1 MRLAEL
7 VGVSREVAG
16 TRSRTAKLTLLA
28 DAMTQLADDELE
40 IGVALLAGEPRQDRL
55 DLGPGAVFGVDAA
68 PAVDATLSVA
78 AVDAALQAIADVPAG
93 TGSRTRRI
101 ALLTDLLARAT
112 AEEQDWLRS
121 LILREL
127 RQGALEGLLVQ
138 ALARATD
145 LPEPALR
152 RAAMLSGDI
161 RVVARAAVT
170 GGADALAA
178 FRLELGTPL
187 QPMLASTAADVT
199 DAVGDRGEIL
209 VDTKLDGARV
219 QIHRD
224 GDEVA
229 VFTRNLNDVTHRLP
243 EVVALT
249 RSLPIRRI
257 VLDGEVLSF
266 GRDGRPRPFQE
277 TMQRVGREQD
287 AGPVRRALPL
297 EVRCFDVLHADG
309 QDVLDQPLRDRRAVL
324 EKVVPAEHRSS
335 SLVTDDVE
343 AARAFLQATLAAG
356 HEGVLVKDLAAPYE
370 AGRRGAGWRKVK
382 PVHTLDLVVLAA
394 EWGSGRRRG
403 WLSNLHLGARDD
415 RADRADPVP
424 ATLHPHAPG
433 YVMLGKTFKGLTD
446 ELLRWQTAALLA
458 REVAR
463 EGHVV
468 LVRPE
473 LVVEIALDGFV
484 RSTRYPGGLALRF
497 ARVRRYRSDKTA
509 AEADTLS
516 AARAIHA
523 GTVVPDV

>member
-1 MRLAEL
+1 VRLAQL
-7 VGVSREVAG
+7 VTVSREVAA
-16 TRSRTAKLTLLA
+16 TRSRTRKLGLLA
-28 DAMTQLADDELE
+28 DLLAELPDDDLE
-40 IGVALLAGEPRQDRL
+40 AGVAFLAGEPRQDRL
-55 DLGPGAVFGVDAA
+55 ELGPGAVFGVDVPPA
-68 PAVDATLSVA
+68 PVATLTVGAVDG
-78 AVDAALQAIADVPAG
+78 ALQQIADVPAG
-93 TGSRTRRI
+93 TGSRTTRVT
-101 ALLTDLLARAT
+101 LLTDLLGRAT
-112 AEEQDWLRS
+112 DAEQAWLRA

-138 ALARATD
+138 ALARASG
-145 LPEPALR
+145 LPEPVLR
-152 RAAMLSGDI
+152 RAAMLSGDV
-161 RVVARAAVT
+161 RVVARAALR
-170 GGADALAA
+170 GGADALEA
-178 FRLELGTPL
+178 FRLEVGTPL
-187 QPMLASTAADVT
+187 QPMLASTAGDV
-199 DAVGDRGEIL
+199 AEAIGDRGEVL

-224 GDEVA
+224 GDQVA

-243 EVVALT
+243 EVVALA
-249 RSLPIRRI
+249 RSLPVRQV
-257 VLDGEVLSF
+257 VLDGEVLAF

-287 AGPVRRALPL
+287 AGPVRRGLPL

-309 QDVLDQPLRDRRAVL
+309 QDVLDASLRDRRAVL
-324 EKVVPAEHRSS
+324 EQVVPVEHRSA
-335 SLVTDDVE
+335 SLITDDVE
-343 AARAFLQATLAAG
+343 AARMFLRDALAAG
-356 HEGVLVKDLAAPYE
+356 HEGVLVKDLSTPYE

-382 PVHTLDLVVLAA
+382 PVQTLDLVVLAA

-415 RADRADPVP
+415 RAEP
-424 ATLHPHAPG
+424 ASPSHPHARG

-446 ELLRWQTAALLA
+446 ELLRWQTEQLLA
-458 REVAR
+458 REVGR

-497 ARVRRYRSDKTA
+497 ARVRRYRSDQTA
-509 AEADTLS
+509 AEADTLT

>member
-1 MRLAEL
+1 MRLTEL
-7 VGVSREVAG
+7 VSVSRAVAG
-16 TRSRTAKLTLLA
+16 TRSRSAKIALLSGA
-28 DAMTQLADDELE
+28 LAALSDEELE
-40 IGVALLAGEPRQDRL
+40 IGVAYLAGEPRQDRL
-55 DLGPGAVFGVDAA
+55 DVGPGAVFGVDVA
-68 PAVDATLSVA
+68 PASDATLTVT

-93 TGSRTRRI
+93 AGSRTRRI
-101 ALLTDLLARAT
+101 ALLTDLLAQAS
-112 AEEQDWLRS
+112 ADEQPWLRS

-145 LPEPALR
+145 LPESALR

-187 QPMLASTAADVT
+187 QPMLASTAGDVT
-199 DAVGDRGEIL
+199 EALADGGAVL

-219 QIHRD
+219 QLHRD

-229 VFTRNLNDVTHRLP
+229 LFTRNLNDVTHRLP
-243 EVVALT
+243 EVVALA
-249 RSLPIRRI
+249 RSLPVRQV
-257 VLDGEVLSF
+257 VLDGEVLAF
-266 GRDGRPRPFQE
+266 DRAGRPRPFQE

-287 AGPVRRALPL
+287 AGPSARTLPL
-297 EVRCFDVLHADG
+297 QVRWFDVLHADG
-309 QDVLDQPLRDRRAVL
+309 LDVLDQPLHARRAVL
-324 EKVVPAEHRSS
+324 EELVPPANRSAA
-335 SLVTDDVE
+335 LVTDDVD
-343 AARAFLQATLAAG
+343 AARAFLRDTLAAG

-370 AGRRGAGWRKVK
+370 AGRRGAAWRKVK

-415 RADRADPVP
+415 RNEVDASRSS
-424 ATLHPHAPG
+424 HPHAPG
-433 YVMLGKTFKGLTD
+433 FVMLGKTFKGLTD
-446 ELLRWQTAALLA
+446 ELLRWQTGQLLA

-463 EGHVV
+463 EGHAV

-473 LVVEIALDGFV
+473 LVVEIALDGLV

-497 ARVRRYRSDKTA
+497 ARVRRYRPDKTV
-509 AEADTLS
+509 AEADTLT
-516 AARAIHA
+516 AARTIHA
-523 GTVVPDV
+523 GTRVPDV

>member
-7 VGVSREVAG
+7 VAISRQVAD
-16 TRSRTAKLTLLA
+16 TRSRTAKLALLA
-28 DAMTQLADDELE
+28 DALTQLADDELE
-40 IGVALLAGEPRQDRL
+40 IGVALLAGEPRQERL
-55 DLGPGAVFGVDAA
+55 DLGPGAVFGVDVA
-68 PAVDATLSVA
+68 PAVDATLSVL
-78 AVDAALQAIADVPAG
+78 AVDARLQAIADVPAG

-101 ALLTDLLARAT
+101 KLLTDLLARAT

-127 RQGALEGLLVQ
+127 RQGALEGVLVQ

-152 RAAMLSGDI
+152 RAAMLSGDL

-170 GGADALAA
+170 GGAAALDA
-178 FRLELGTPL
+178 FRLQLGTPL
-187 QPMLASTAADVT
+187 QPMLASTAGDVT
-199 DAVGDRGEIL
+199 EAVGERGAVL

-224 GDEVA
+224 GDEVG

-243 EVVALT
+243 EVVALA
-249 RSLPIRRI
+249 RSLPVRQV
-257 VLDGEVLSF
+257 VLDGEVLAL
-266 GRDGRPRPFQE
+266 GPDGRPRPFQE

-297 EVRCFDVLHADG
+297 AVRCFDVLHADG
-309 QDVLDQPLRDRRAVL
+309 QDVLDQPLRDRRAML
-324 EKVVPAEHRSS
+324 EQLVPAEHRSA

-370 AGRRGAGWRKVK
+370 AGRRGASWRKVK

-415 RADRADPVP
+415 RAEP
-424 ATLHPHAPG
+424 ATAASHPHAPG

-446 ELLRWQTAALLA
+446 ELLRLQTTELLA

-463 EGHVV
+463 EGHVL

-497 ARVRRYRSDKTA
+497 ARVRRYRPDKTP
-509 AEADTLS
+509 AEADTLT

-523 GTVVPDV
+523 GTVTPDV